1 MSKKKTRSDQK
12 NKILSAASENE
23 ISRDILPQ
31 NVIKVGEQVLHDKNI
46 YILQSVYKEI
56 HVFTKDKLTIESGG
70 MLMGYI
76 VQANG
81 KSNIIIDGFI
91 EGKYSEGTPT
101 TLKFTHE
108 TWDYVHKEADS
119 NFPNDKIIG
128 WIHTHPNFGIFLS
141 NYDKF
146 IHQNFFNDENQ
157 IAYVVDPIQHIEGF
171 FFWINGQIEKCPG
184 FYIYDEVG
192 VEIELPEKITTPPV
206 SNQVQA
212 AVTASKFNLKGI
224 YIAFGAFS
232 LIGII
237 CFIVLSSKIS
247 ELHESINILNEQ
259 LLTQN
264 QSIVDE
270 VQRVDQNISTVRSN
284 MDKHTIVFLSDDGTV
299 IAKNMYSTGE
309 VIVPPTDTP
318 QKTDDEMYTYT
329 FDGWDKDFGYA
340 VNDVVYQPVFYKKL
354 REYKITFEDENG
366 NVIIQ
371 KTYHYGD
378 SVDVPDYIP
387 SEMPADGKEYEVT
400 WDKDISSVSEDK
412 TYKAIIKELTDAE
425 NANNDNSKTTVSAE
439 QSENAEETQGSTE
452 RSTSEVDEVDE

>member
-1 MSKKKTRSDQK
+1 MSKKKNGSDQK
-12 NKILSAASENE
+12 NERIAATSEHE
-23 ISRDILPQ
+23 ITRDVLPQ

-56 HVFTKDKLTIESGG
+56 KEFTKDKLTVESGG

-76 VQANG
+76 VQAND

-108 TWDYVHKEADS
+108 TWEYVHKEADS

-128 WIHTHPNFGIFLS
+128 WIHTHPSFGIFLS

-146 IHQNFFNDENQ
+146 IQQNFFNDENQ

-192 VEIELPEKITTPPV
+192 IEIELPEEITTLPV

-224 YIAFGAFS
+224 YIAFGS
-232 LIGII
+232 LSVIGII
-237 CFIVLSSKIS
+237 CFIVLSLKIS
-247 ELHESINILNEQ
+247 ELHKSINNLNEQ

-264 QSIVDE
+264 QSIEDE
-270 VQRVDQNISTVRSN
+270 VQIVNQNISTVRSN

-299 IAKNMYSTGE
+299 IAKNIYSTGE
-309 VIVPPTDTP
+309 VIVPPTYTP
-318 QKTDDEMYTYT
+318 TKIDDEMYTYT
-329 FDGWDKDFGYA
+329 FDGWDNDFGYA
-340 VNDVVYQPVFYKKL
+340 VNDVVYQPVFSKKL
-354 REYKITFEDENG
+354 REYIITFEDENG
-366 NVIIQ
+366 SVIIQ

-387 SEMPADGKEYEVT
+387 SVIPDDGKEYKVI
-400 WDKDISSVSEDK
+400 WDQDVSSVSENK
-412 TYKAIIKELTDAE
+412 TYKAVIKELTDTE
-425 NANNDNSKTTVSAE
+425 NANNENSKTTRLPTP
-439 QSENAEETQGSTE
+439 ENNIDKPQKRTITNICN
-452 RSTSEVDEVDE
+452 RP